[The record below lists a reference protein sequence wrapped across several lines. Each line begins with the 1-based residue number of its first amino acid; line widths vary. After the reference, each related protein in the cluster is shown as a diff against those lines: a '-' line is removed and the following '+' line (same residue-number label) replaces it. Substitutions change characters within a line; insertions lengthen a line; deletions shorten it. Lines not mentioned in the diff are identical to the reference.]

1 MRDLLEELEQGGAP
15 EDPIARARAAQR
27 PSFPKR
33 FYKEVRVGAS
43 SRSDESAT
51 AGFSILLDGRPVRTP
66 ARAVLQ
72 VPSQALA
79 EAMAE
84 EWAAQKEQID
94 LATMP
99 LTRLVNVALDRVQ
112 PEAATVRDEVVRY
125 AGTDMLFYRAESP
138 QGLVDRQAHYWDTV
152 LDWMRDQY
160 GTRFYMAEGVMHVA
174 QPEDSLAAVRD
185 LVPEIALPLSAIH
198 SMTTLTGSALLALAV
213 AQGRLNAD
221 EAWAAAH
228 VDEDWNRE
236 QWGEDELATTRREA
250 RRVEMD
256 AAVRLLALLRS

>member
-1 MRDLLEELEQGGAP
+1 MRDLLEELEQGGSP

-27 PSFPKR
+27 PSLPKR
-33 FYKEVRVGAS
+33 FYKAVSVGQPDEAGAS
-43 SRSDESAT
+43 A
-51 AGFSILLDGRPVRTP
+51 AGYSILLDGRPVRTP

-72 VPSQALA
+72 VPTRALA

-94 LATMP
+94 PSTMP
-99 LTRLVNVALDRVQ
+99 LTRLVNVALDRVG
-112 PEAATVRDEVVRY
+112 PEAGAVRDEVVRY
-125 AGTDMLFYRAESP
+125 AGTDMLFYRTDSP
-138 QGLVDRQAHYWDTV
+138 QALVERQASHWDAV
-152 LDWMRDQY
+152 LDWLREQH
-160 GTRFYMAEGVMHVA
+160 GARFFLAEGVMHVA
-174 QPEDSLAAVRD
+174 QPEDALEVVRG
-185 LVPEIALPLSAIH
+185 LVPEAALPLAAIH
-198 SMTTLTGSALLALAV
+198 SMTTLTGSALIALAV

-236 QWGEDELATTRREA
+236 QWGEDELASARREA

-256 AAVRLLALLRS
+256 AAVRLLALHGA